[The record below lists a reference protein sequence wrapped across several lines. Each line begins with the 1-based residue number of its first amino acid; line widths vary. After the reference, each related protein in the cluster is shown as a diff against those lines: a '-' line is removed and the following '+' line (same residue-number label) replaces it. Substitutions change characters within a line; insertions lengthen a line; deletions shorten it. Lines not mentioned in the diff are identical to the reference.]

1 MSDPST
7 PPTIIIGELS
17 VQLIEPPS
25 LMSMALNR
33 RRNMDD
39 PQGEDA
45 AMDLAFG
52 AAALRMCWPRQ
63 VAWPA
68 TPRPAAWVPGV
79 RLARYGYDVWE
90 GLRKATKGTVP
101 SVDMQRAVMD
111 AYIWAIGCGYTA
123 DELQGMRDF
132 SEGQGEE

>member
-1 MSDPST
+1 MSDPSI

-39 PQGEDA
+39 PDGEDFA
-45 AMDLAFG
+45 IDLAFG

-79 RLARYGYDVWE
+79 RMGRYGFDVWE
-90 GLRKATKGTVP
+90 GLRKATRGTIP
-101 SVDMQRAVMD
+101 IEAMQSAVIE
-111 AYIWAIGCGYTA
+111 AYSWAVTCGYTA

-132 SEGQGEE
+132 SEGQEEE

>member
-25 LMSMALNR
+25 LMSMALGR

-39 PQGEDA
+39 PDGEDF

-79 RLARYGYDVWE
+79 RMARYGYDVWE
-90 GLRKATKGTVP
+90 GLRKATKATVP
-101 SVDMQRAVMD
+101 RLDLNRAVLT
-111 AYIWAIGCGYTA
+111 AYGWALTCVYDA